1 MPCCRNLRR
10 IRKGVRLKVRSRC
23 ERGRGSPS
31 LGTGEK
37 AKGREEEERKV
48 MAPFLLLDAVQGQVS
63 RSCGTDRPVKR

>member
-1 MPCCRNLRR
+1 M
-10 IRKGVRLKVRSRC
+10 
-23 ERGRGSPS
+23 
-31 LGTGEK
+31 GTGEK